1 VELSAKAG
9 AVRQILL
16 ELLENPQDIRQMTIM
31 GRVCNIRRGD
41 GSIEC
46 SLPSE
51 KKIAEDEEQ
60 EMEMLLECYL
70 QRYLTA
76 YPVDSSSTS
85 IFPTTREVHM
95 SLEVP
100 HNWK

>member
-9 AVRQILL
+9 ALRQILL

-31 GRVCNIRRGD
+31 GRVCNIQRGD

-51 KKIAEDEEQ
+51 KKIVEG
-60 EMEMLLECYL
+60 
-70 QRYLTA
+70 T
-76 YPVDSSSTS
+76 
-85 IFPTTREVHM
+85 
-95 SLEVP
+95 
-100 HNWK
+100 